1 MYQFSRSI
9 YRALSPDVTGGARSC
24 ANRAQLLDACE
35 SAVERLATD
44 RHYFARPARTLF
56 NDVRSYFPI
65 TSQRRV
71 LAVIERHMQL
81 ATQYVD
87 EHARAGVTF
96 DGSPLSCHASTRK
109 GTACQRVPLP
119 GSQYCPSHKHLDE
132 ALDLEIADDFAAA
145 CEGRFERVSLADL
158 DDVREPVLAARHNE
172 RTAA

>member
-9 YRALSPDVTGGARSC
+9 YRALSHEVSGGARSC
-24 ANRAQLLDACE
+24 ANRAQLLGACE

-56 NDVRSYFPI
+56 NDVRAYFPI

-71 LAVIERHMQL
+71 LEVIERHMQL

-109 GTACQRVPLP
+109 GTPCQRVPLP

-132 ALDLEIADDFAAA
+132 GFDIAVEDDFAPVT
-145 CEGRFERVSLADL
+145 EGHFERVSLADL
-158 DDVREPVLAARHNE
+158 DEVREPVLAAR
-172 RTAA
+172 TAA